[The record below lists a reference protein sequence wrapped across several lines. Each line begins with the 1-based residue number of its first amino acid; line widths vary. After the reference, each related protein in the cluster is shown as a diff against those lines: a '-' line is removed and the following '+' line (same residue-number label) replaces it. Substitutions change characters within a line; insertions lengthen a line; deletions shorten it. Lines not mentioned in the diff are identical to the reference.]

1 MPEPP
6 IEYHQINQ
14 VLRGLPLSPAFLSV
28 KRPKR
33 PASAGKSLSVEDTPM
48 SNEREGSGEDNRAI
62 AEKVRQLARQTQI
75 AQIQQELFDLADRLE
90 RMGEGDGSTSSG
102 KS

>member
-6 IEYHQINQ
+6 VEYRQINQ
-14 VLRGLPLSPAFLSV
+14 VLRDLPAFSGV
-28 KRPKR
+28 PI
-33 PASAGKSLSVEDTPM
+33 GKETEAPRLLRESLSVEDTPM

-90 RMGEGDGSTSSG
+90 RMGEGDGSTSSS

>member
-1 MPEPP
+1 
-6 IEYHQINQ
+6 
-14 VLRGLPLSPAFLSV
+14 
-28 KRPKR
+28 
-33 PASAGKSLSVEDTPM
+33 M

-90 RMGEGDGSTSSG
+90 RMREGDGSTSSG